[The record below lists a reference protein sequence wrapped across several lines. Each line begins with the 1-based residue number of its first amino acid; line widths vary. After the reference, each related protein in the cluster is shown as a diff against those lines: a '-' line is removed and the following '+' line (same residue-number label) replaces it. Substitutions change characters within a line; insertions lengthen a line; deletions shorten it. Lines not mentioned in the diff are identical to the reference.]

1 MFKLY
6 RKKYSQNGQ
15 SAVEFAIIF
24 PLFMLL
30 LIGFV
35 YLSMFCHDYLT
46 LTSVVR
52 DSARLGSMGAT
63 EQVLR
68 ARYQTGPN
76 QVALMVYT
84 WDPAASTAFDIRLD
98 ESEDV
103 NNPAAGH
110 CVRITANA
118 TANWRGI
125 TVGNTTFTL
134 PPISAVIVM
143 HKEG

>member
-30 LIGFV
+30 LIGFIYV
-35 YLSMFCHDYLT
+35 SMFCHDYLT

-52 DSARLGSMGAT
+52 DSARLGSIGTT
-63 EQVLR
+63 EEVLR
-68 ARYQTGPN
+68 TRYQAGAN
-76 QVALMVYT
+76 QVDLMVYT
-84 WDPAASTAFDIRLD
+84 WDPATAAAFDIRLD

-118 TANWRGI
+118 MANWRGI

-134 PPISAVIVM
+134 PPINAVIVM

>member
-6 RKKYSQNGQ
+6 KKKYNQNGQ

-30 LIGFV
+30 LISFI

-52 DSARLGSMGAT
+52 DSARLGSIGTT
-63 EQVLR
+63 EEVLR
-68 ARYQTGPN
+68 TRYQAGAN
-76 QVALMVYT
+76 RVDLMVYT
-84 WDPAASTAFDIRLD
+84 WDPATVAAFDIRLD

-118 TANWRGI
+118 MANWRGI

-134 PPISAVIVM
+134 PPINAAVVM